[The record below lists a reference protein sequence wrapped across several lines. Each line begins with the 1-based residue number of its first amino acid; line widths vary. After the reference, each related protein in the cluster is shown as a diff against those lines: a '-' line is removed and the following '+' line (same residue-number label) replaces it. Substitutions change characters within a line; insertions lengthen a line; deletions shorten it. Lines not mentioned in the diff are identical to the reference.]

1 MIING
6 WSVFNV
12 GDNVLSPSHLEV
24 TSLKITHFLEVS
36 ENIFI
41 IVILYKNKGLPH

>member
-6 WSVFNV
+6 GSIFYA
-12 GDNVLSPSHLEV
+12 GDNVLSPYDLEV

-41 IVILYKNKGLPH
+41 LVILYKNKRTPH